1 MQLFFAWLIIMSTGW
16 SRLCNN
22 KPNSYNK
29 VQNNV
34 CFKMVQG
41 NIYDLFAQT
50 TWSWRETGDLPGA
63 VGMWGRSEEH
73 HIRACKKL
81 KSQSEWLSESRSVMS
96 DSLRSCDYT
105 VHGILQARLLEWV
118 AFPFSRGSF
127 WPRDQTHVTWARVRL
142 YYKIKMNNRMR

>member
-1 MQLFFAWLIIMSTGW
+1 MQLFFTWLIIMSTGW

-50 TWSWRETGDLPGA
+50 PWSWREPGELPGGVA
-63 VGMWGRSEEH
+63 MWGRSEEY

-96 DSLRSCDYT
+96 DSLQSHDYT

-118 AFPFSRGSF
+118 AFPFSRASF
-127 WPRDQTHVTWARVRL
+127 RPRDQTHVTWARVML
-142 YYKIKMNNRMR
+142 YYKIKMNNRIR